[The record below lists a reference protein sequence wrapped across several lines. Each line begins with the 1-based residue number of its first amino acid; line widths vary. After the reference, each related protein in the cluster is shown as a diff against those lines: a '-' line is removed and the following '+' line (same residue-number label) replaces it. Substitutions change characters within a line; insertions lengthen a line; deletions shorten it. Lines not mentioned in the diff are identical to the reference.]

1 MTTTQPHVVFLVVQA
16 TDEHLLRLGLW
27 AVTAASVG
35 ESVDVLLCAPALR
48 RLADGSFD
56 DLQDG
61 TAGKAAAVGLPPPS
75 QLLDT
80 ARALGPFRLLGC
92 ETELLLAGLKASD
105 LAGRLDA
112 VVSLPGFWRDNRH
125 ARLVTL

>member
-1 MTTTQPHVVFLVVQA
+1 MTPTQPHVVFLVVQA

-56 DLQDG
+56 DLREG
-61 TAGKAAAVGLPPPS
+61 TAGHAGALGLPPPLELFAS
-75 QLLDT
+75 
-80 ARALGPFRLLGC
+80 ARALAPFRLLGC
-92 ETELLLAGLKASD
+92 DTELRLAGVEPSA
-105 LAGRLDA
+105 LAERLDA
-112 VVSLPGFWRDNRH
+112 IVSLPGFWRDNRH